1 MAIDLNNDHA
11 AQRKKAKRNE
21 EPAPFWKLCLRFAFS
36 HVGLFLLVGAYATLG
51 AYLFISLELPFEEY
65 RYEVKKVKAQD
76 VDDSIRFL
84 ADHFEYFNKQNLT
97 SPEWKTK
104 VINDLT
110 RLKKYIVSLV
120 DEYQYDGDVEGWT
133 YSWTFGKALL
143 FTISIMTT
151 IGYGH
156 IAPDTFNGQIF
167 VIIYAIIG
175 VPLMLMF
182 LANIGDTMA
191 TWLKYTYSRGCCRW
205 CRSRRKESELPPG
218 IPKNS
223 RGYRL
228 MDEEVGPETYMPTD
242 DITVPIVLNL
252 VILSFYIVMGGLLF
266 SLALV
271 SMAINLIQDQVVQ
284 KMTWVAKEV
293 GISNSDEPRIPL
305 SELRQQPRTQ
315 NTLIMETP
323 KDLLGKAT
331 QPRSASKRSGK
342 EGERKPS
349 SQQQEQQSEN
359 AKKARNAES
368 SDDSDSSD
376 ESRPGSAASQITKA

>member
-120 DEYQYDGDVEGWT
+120 DEYQYDG
-133 YSWTFGKALL
+133 
-143 FTISIMTT
+143 
-151 IGYGH
+151 YGH

-266 SLALV
+266 SYYEGW
-271 SMAINLIQDQVVQ
+271 
-284 KMTWVAKEV
+284 T
-293 GISNSDEPRIPL
+293 ISESAYFTFVTISTIGFGDYVP
-305 SELRQQPRTQ
+305 
-315 NTLIMETP
+315 
-323 KDLLGKAT
+323 GK
-331 QPRSASKRSGK
+331 RFV
-342 EGERKPS
+342 
-349 SQQQEQQSEN
+349 
-359 AKKARNAES
+359 
-368 SDDSDSSD
+368 
-376 ESRPGSAASQITKA
+376 